1 MIQLI
6 SLPAQVGTMSSPH
19 YDSRTR
25 RSGEEVDCTQML
37 RNISCLLP
45 QGTQPWVAVT
55 TVHCQHIINDY
66 YSNITFYWLP
76 KLRSVDTTSSPVL
89 MTMPIGVSLFVLFL
103 FSVPLRDD
111 FCGFFFLFFIFLFL
125 ESFRPLGIL
134 SLGYSSS
141 STSDNSG
148 KVSSSVHISFIRLLI
163 VFDIKSG
170 WVSICFAHS
179 VVLNFSTVSWLQ
191 TPLWMM
197 VSLKSK
203 TSSCRALY
211 CVVKVMLTLQSGVV
225 G

>member
-1 MIQLI
+1 
-6 SLPAQVGTMSSPH
+6 MSCPH

-25 RSGEEVDCTQML
+25 RSGEQVDSTQML

-66 YSNITFYWLP
+66 YSNITFNWLP

-103 FSVPLRDD
+103 FSFLFTLCDD
-111 FCGFFFLFFIFLFL
+111 FCVFFFLFFIFLFL

-191 TPLWMM
+191 TPLWMT